1 MEPQV
6 KRLKTWHAVPM
17 SEMARNTFNPIRSIV
32 DGMKITPN
40 PKKPMIALSI
50 GDPTVFGNLP
60 IPEEIDEA
68 VIDKIRSHKY
78 NGYNPSIGYEEARQ
92 AVADYTS
99 SHDAPVTSKDVILT
113 NGCSSALDLCITV
126 LASRGQNILIPR
138 PGFSIYKTLGES
150 LGIQVRFY
158 DLLPEKSWEVD
169 LKHMESQMDENTA
182 AVIVNSPSNPCGS
195 VYSRQ
200 HIEEILEVLERN
212 RIPMIADD
220 IYEHFVFSENKYHSM
235 ASVSKT
241 VPILSCS
248 GLTKRGEFKHF
259 SQKLFLV
266 PGWRMGWIVVHDR
279 SNAFHEIRIG
289 LNSLSQRI
297 LGPNSLVQSALN
309 DILKNTPQSF
319 YAETLEYIEDN
330 AKLFYKLISE
340 IPGLKPVKPQGA
352 MYMMVGIDTE
362 NFTNIKDD
370 VDFTEKLVSEQSVF
384 CLPAKCFQYPNF
396 FRIVLTIPKEKVE
409 TACERIKEFCDL
421 HYNGDSRSYISC

>member
-1 MEPQV
+1 M
-6 KRLKTWHAVPM
+6 KTWHAVPM

-99 SHDAPVTSKDVILT
+99 THDAPVTSKDVILT

-150 LGIQVRFY
+150 LGIEVRFY

-195 VYSRQ
+195 VYSRR
-200 HIEEILEVLERN
+200 HIEDILEVLERN

-220 IYEHFVFSENKYHSM
+220 IYEHFVFSENKYHSSISIKNC
-235 ASVSKT
+235 AYFDCTVLLKVSYY
-241 VPILSCS
+241 IFCY
-248 GLTKRGEFKHF
+248 R
-259 SQKLFLV
+259 FLV

-279 SNAFHEIRIG
+279 SNAFHEIRKG

-297 LGPNSLVQSALN
+297 LGPNSLVQSALK
-309 DILKNTPQSF
+309 DILKNTPKSF

-352 MYMMVGIDTE
+352 MYMMVGIDTK
-362 NFTNIKDD
+362 NFQNIKDD

-421 HYNGDSRSYISC
+421 HYNSDSPSDISVNH

>member
-99 SHDAPVTSKDVILT
+99 THDAPVTSKDVILT

-158 DLLPEKSWEVD
+158 DLLPGKSWEVD

-195 VYSRQ
+195 VYSRR

-220 IYEHFVFSENKYHSM
+220 IYEHFVFSENKYNSM

-248 GLTKRGEFKHF
+248 GLTKR
-259 SQKLFLV
+259 FLV

-279 SNAFHEIRIG
+279 SNAFHEIRKG

-297 LGPNSLVQSALN
+297 LGPNSLVQSALK

-421 HYNGDSRSYISC
+421 HYNGDSRSYISR

>member
-99 SHDAPVTSKDVILT
+99 THDAPVTSKDVILT
-113 NGCSSALDLCITV
+113 NGCSSALDLSITV

-158 DLLPEKSWEVD
+158 DLLPGKSWEVD

-248 GLTKRGEFKHF
+248 GLTKR
-259 SQKLFLV
+259 FLV

-279 SNAFHEIRIG
+279 SNAFHEIRKG

>member
-248 GLTKRGEFKHF
+248 GLTKR
-259 SQKLFLV
+259 FLV